1 MGICFIGNK
10 KFKNFI
16 KKYIKNIPG
25 NILNEENE
33 VIGKHNGMF
42 YTTIGQREGIGIG
55 GLKNSKNYGTKIR
68 HLSFTRH
75 LSHIQVD
82 HILKDNT

>member
-16 KKYIKNIPG
+16 SKYIKNIPG
-25 NILNEENE
+25 DVVNEFNE
-33 VIGKHNGMF
+33 IIGKHNGMF

-55 GLKNSKNYGTKIR
+55 GRKDSKK
-68 HLSFTRH
+68 FTMVC
-75 LSHIQVD
+75 IQ
-82 HILKDNT
+82 KKT